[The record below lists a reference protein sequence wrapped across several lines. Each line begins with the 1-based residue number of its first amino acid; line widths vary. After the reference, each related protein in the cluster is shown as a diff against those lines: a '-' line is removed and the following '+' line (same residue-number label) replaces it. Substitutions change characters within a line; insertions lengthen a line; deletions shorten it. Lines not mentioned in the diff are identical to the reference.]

1 MKQQQY
7 LEFIKKNNIDSP
19 HYVAYLLPLLLVGI
33 PLIWENVCWI
43 PIVQIALIIAFKCC
57 QKKYQNR
64 LNIFSDYVD
73 TMVQNVERNTF
84 HITSRMQV
92 GLAVFSD
99 SGKLQWRNQ
108 YFDKIVDDSHL
119 AGKSIEAILPLQE
132 NSFKSICA
140 KDETT
145 RIFELQGKTY
155 SMQTRRMLDEDA
167 KPAPGEQPA
176 LEGVAVYLYD
186 ITELAEIKKK
196 YADEKLALMYIR
208 CDNYEEVIRS
218 LSDSGLIALN
228 GALSGMIT
236 KWAEKHNGFCIHISN
251 NFAVLGFRHKD
262 LIEIINNKFEIL
274 DGVHGINTGG
284 HMNPTLSIGV
294 ATAGDTLNE
303 QLNNADR
310 ALDNALNRGGDQA
323 VIDNGGHFS
332 YYGAKGTVSSKANRV
347 RARIV
352 AKTFREKLEQA
363 GNIIVMGH
371 TQEDFDAVGAAMG
384 VAVMAKFL
392 NKPVHIAM
400 GKFTREMQQ
409 SKKILCNTA
418 DSEYLNELIVVGK
431 ENVLNLVK
439 PNTLLVLVD
448 HHRKLLASVP
458 ELLDKVE
465 QKIIIDHHRRCEDI
479 ITDTVLVYQ
488 EPTSSSTSEM
498 VAELFPYFDEDVKPG
513 KLEASYLYAGICLD
527 SKQFT
532 VQTSE
537 RTFAVAAML
546 KATGISQDTIN
557 RLFADSW
564 DDNQYRAK
572 LLAEAQIIA
581 PCFAMALN
589 RDAEKTPHNNILA
602 SQVADKLITILD
614 VHGACTV
621 SEYSDGT
628 IGINAR
634 SDGTIF
640 NVQIMMEALGGGGHQ
655 NVAACQLESKTVAE
669 AVALLQEEI
678 KKQMED

>member
-7 LEFIKKNNIDSP
+7 LEVIQKNKLDSP
-19 HYVAYLLPLLLVGI
+19 HYCAYFLPLLLLGI
-33 PLIWENVCWI
+33 PLIWESPYWI
-43 PIVQIALIIAFKCC
+43 PVVQIALIIAYRFCKNN
-57 QKKYQNR
+57 YRDR
-64 LNIFSDYVD
+64 LKNFSDYVD

-92 GLAVFSD
+92 GLAVFSA

-108 YFDKIVDDSHL
+108 YFDKIAGDSHL
-119 AGKSIEAILPLQE
+119 AGKNIEDILPLQE
-132 NSFKSICA
+132 GSFQSLCA

-145 RIFELQGKTY
+145 RNFELQGKIY

-167 KPAPGEQPA
+167 KPNPGEQPA

-186 ITELAEIKKK
+186 ITELAKIKKK
-196 YADEKLALMYIR
+196 YADEKPVLMYIR

-236 KWAEKHNGFCIHISN
+236 KWAEKYNGFCIHISN
-251 NFAVLGFRHKD
+251 NFAVLGFRNKD
-262 LIEIINNKFEIL
+262 LTEIINNKLEIL
-274 DGVHGINTGG
+274 DKVHGINTGG

-294 ATAGDTLNE
+294 ATAGENLND
-303 QLNNADR
+303 QLNNADK
-310 ALDNALNRGGDQA
+310 ALDMALNRGGDQA

-332 YYGAKGTVSSKANRV
+332 YYGAKGAVSSKANRV

-352 AKTFREKLEQA
+352 ARALREKMEQA
-363 GNIIVMGH
+363 GDIIVMGH
-371 TQEDFDAVGAAMG
+371 TQEDFDAIGAAMG
-384 VAVMAKFL
+384 IATLAKFL
-392 NKPVHIAM
+392 NKPVHIAV
-400 GKFTREMQQ
+400 GKFTKEMQH
-409 SKKILCNTA
+409 SKKILCSTA
-418 DSEYLNELIVVGK
+418 ESEYLDELMVVGK

-439 PNTLLVLVD
+439 PKTLLILVD
-448 HHRKLLASVP
+448 HHRKVLASVP

-465 QKIIIDHHRRCEDI
+465 QKIIIDHHRRSEDI
-479 ITDTVLVYQ
+479 ITDTALVYQ

-537 RTFAVAAML
+537 RTFDVAAIL
-546 KATGISQDTIN
+546 KATGISQDNIN

-581 PCFAMALN
+581 PNFALALN
-589 RDAEKTPHNNILA
+589 RDAEKTPRNNILA

-614 VHGACTV
+614 VHGACTL
-621 SEYSDGT
+621 SEYKDGT

-655 NVAACQLESKTVAE
+655 NVAACQLEGKTVAE